1 MHYCTKRIIIIYIL
15 EQIIIFLLTFSTYS
29 HNINCKEV
37 INMIGS
43 NIRSYRIAKKLSQQ
57 ELGQLVNLNQSL
69 ISRIERND
77 RKVYTDELQKF
88 CNALNVSIEDL
99 LKNDDPALVS

>member
-1 MHYCTKRIIIIYIL
+1 
-15 EQIIIFLLTFSTYS
+15 
-29 HNINCKEV
+29 
-37 INMIGS
+37 MIDS

-57 ELGQLVNLNQSL
+57 ELGQLVNLNQTL

-88 CNALNVSIEDL
+88 CNALNVSMEDL
-99 LKNDDPALVS
+99 LANDDLTLVS